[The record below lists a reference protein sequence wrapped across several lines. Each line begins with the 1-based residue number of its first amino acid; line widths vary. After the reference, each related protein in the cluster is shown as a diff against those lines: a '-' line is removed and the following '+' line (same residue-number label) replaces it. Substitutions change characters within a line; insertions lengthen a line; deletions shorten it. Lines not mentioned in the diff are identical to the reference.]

1 MAKQKDLTEH
11 KRSRYSRHATKR
23 RMTLR
28 MPTHIGRI
36 VAIVLAAVGVIALA
50 LVWGSVLKAK
60 SDAYRSAEEAGEW
73 TVEENVTPVLPVS
86 VPDVRARAI
95 DVGESVGIL
104 RDRYSGVVLTLRDG
118 EGHLTFASRV
128 AATAGIPTA
137 DLPDLPDLSDELTRI
152 SRSEMYVIG
161 TFAVTS
167 FSEADAALAAYQRG
181 LEMSLLREL
190 AESGIDDILLTGL
203 PAGNDAAD
211 ALTVAYL
218 SELSALLS
226 GLADR
231 PAIGVSIPLSAF
243 ETEDAEDIEDA
254 EAEETD
260 APVYGGRLT
269 PGRLLRAC
277 DYLAM
282 DLRGIDPV
290 TAEQNLPHLAYPY
303 TRHALRL
310 VLPREAS
317 ELIDVSMSHGFGRL
331 VELAT

>member
-1 MAKQKDLTEH
+1 MAKQKDLIEQ

-36 VAIVLAAVGVIALA
+36 AAIVLAAVAVIVLA

-60 SDAYRSAEEAGEW
+60 SDAYRAAEEAGEW

-104 RDRYSGVVLTLRDG
+104 RDRYHGVVLTLRDG
-118 EGHLTFASRV
+118 EGNLTFASRV
-128 AATAGIPTA
+128 AAAAEIPTA
-137 DLPDLPDLSDELTRI
+137 DLPDISDELTRI

-161 TFAVTS
+161 AFAVTS

-181 LEMSLLREL
+181 LEMALLREL
-190 AESGIDDILLTGL
+190 AESGIDDILLTGM

-218 SELSALLS
+218 GELSVLLS
-226 GLADR
+226 DLSDR
-231 PAIGVSIPLSAF
+231 PSIGVTIPLSAF
-243 ETEDAEDIEDA
+243 EAEDAEDIGE
-254 EAEETD
+254 EETA

-277 DYLAM
+277 DYLSM
-282 DLRGIDPV
+282 DLRGVDPV
-290 TAEQNLPHLAYPY
+290 TAAESLPHLAYPY
-303 TRHALRL
+303 TRYALRL
-310 VLPREAS
+310 TVPREAAD
-317 ELIDVSMSHGFGRL
+317 LIESAMSHGFDRL
-331 VELAT
+331 VELTA